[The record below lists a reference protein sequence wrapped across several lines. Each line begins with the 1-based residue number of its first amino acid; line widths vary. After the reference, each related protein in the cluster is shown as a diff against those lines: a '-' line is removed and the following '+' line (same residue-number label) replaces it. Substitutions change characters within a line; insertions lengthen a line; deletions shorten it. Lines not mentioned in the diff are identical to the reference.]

1 MNAGDALAAAAM
13 TLDTIGFAAAT
24 LFPLRFC
31 SAARDVAAHAVD
43 T

>member
-24 LFPLRFC
+24 FF
-31 SAARDVAAHAVD
+31 SAAFLFSGP
-43 T
+43 